1 MEAVPR
7 KSVLF
12 ICLGNICRSP
22 TAEAVLQHLVSQ
34 SGKQNEWKVD
44 SAAIADWNV
53 GQKPDD
59 RTMQILKKNGIR
71 DYQHKARQV
80 CGDDF
85 REFEYILGMDK
96 ENMSALQELKPK
108 NSKAKL
114 KLLGEF
120 DPQNEL
126 IIKDPYTNRDPSG
139 FENVYKQCVRSCKG
153 FLDFCEGN

>member
-1 MEAVPR
+1 MESIPR

-22 TAEAVLQHLVSQ
+22 TAEAVLQHLLSQ
-34 SGKQNEWKVD
+34 SGKLSEWKVD

-53 GQKPDD
+53 GKTPDD

-71 DYQHKARQV
+71 DYQHIARQV

-85 REFEYILGMDK
+85 RVFEYILGMDK
-96 ENMSALQELKPK
+96 ENMSALEDLKPI

-120 DPQNEL
+120 DPQKEL
-126 IIKDPYTNRDPSG
+126 IIKDPYVDGNPSG
-139 FENVYKQCVRSCKG
+139 FENTYKQCVRSCKG
-153 FLDFCEGN
+153 FLDYCERN